1 MPEVTLRENA
11 IYIDDRRIPLFS
23 GEVHFWRLFR
33 ENWRPVLQS
42 VKDMGLEGIATYVQW
57 GDAERGPGDYDF
69 TGRTAPQRDMVG
81 FLELCAEMN
90 LWVLFRPGPYIYAE
104 TRNMGI
110 ADRAVPYHRLHP
122 TFMEMAR
129 EYMAAVTDAAAP
141 FQATKGGPIIAWQ
154 ADNEIDPTIPHYE
167 TQLGLA
173 CVPGIFQDW
182 LGKRYA
188 TVKALNEA
196 WGTEYASFESARA
209 WCSPMGESPQWRR
222 RWLDLIAWKWDYIE
236 EYALWSSDTY
246 KALGVDVPMLIN
258 MFPGVG
264 EHHWRSMHR
273 AGDFIGLDT
282 YPANEFRAEPS
293 EHRRFMEKVR
303 TNAAISAL
311 PYIAEF
317 ESGCWHGHHHYAG
330 ALTGR
335 NYRLAAYS
343 ALAAGAKGWNWY
355 MLAERDNW
363 QDSPINALGG
373 KRHALFDA
381 FKSVV
386 DDVKQYGFDA
396 LPRPETGIHEAFSTA
411 HYANGKPA
419 ENDPALN
426 SLYDADLNYR
436 FFDLDGPQTDAMSGD
451 ICFYSGHHW
460 LPRAHGQALRQWIES
475 APGRYL
481 VCFKNYPREDE
492 FGKAC
497 DPLGIG
503 QPVGAT
509 WMGKVADLALGE
521 EAVRLTGALWEW
533 DVADAEPLTAV
544 QRAPALLG
552 GEEEK
557 LQLVAET
564 GRTYTIGFRKHIS
577 GGGTLIVFGCD
588 ATPELALA
596 IVKWLGVPI
605 ACRSETP
612 GVNTSMF
619 TSADGSSIIVA
630 VNNGDEPKTAVIR
643 VWDDSTIAV
652 DLPAKDGKVVE
663 VPRRVKPA

>member
-1 MPEVTLRENA
+1 MSQVTLHDNA
-11 IYIDDRRIPLFS
+11 IYVGDRRIPLFS
-23 GEVHFWRLFR
+23 GEVHFWRIFR

-42 VKDMGLEGIATYVQW
+42 VKDMGLAGIATYVQW
-57 GDAERGPGDYDF
+57 GDAERRPGDYDF

-81 FLELCAEMN
+81 FLELCAEMD

-122 TFMEMAR
+122 RFQEMAR
-129 EYMAAVTDAAAP
+129 EYMAAVTEAAAP
-141 FQATKGGPIIAWQ
+141 FQATKGGPIIVWQ

-173 CVPGIFQDW
+173 GEPGIFQEW
-182 LGKRYA
+182 LAKRYGA
-188 TVKALNEA
+188 VDALNEA
-196 WGTEYASFESARA
+196 WGTDYRSLEKARA
-209 WCSPMGESPQWRR
+209 WCSPMGENPKWRR

-236 EYALWSSDTY
+236 EYAHWASDTY
-246 KALGVDVPMLIN
+246 KSLGVEVPMLIN

-264 EHHWRSMHR
+264 EHHWRSMHS

-303 TNAAISAL
+303 TNAAISHL

-335 NYRLAAYS
+335 NYRLAALS

-355 MLAERDNW
+355 MIAERDNW

-381 FKSVV
+381 FKSVIDV
-386 DDVKQYGFDA
+386 VKQYGFDS
-396 LPRPETGIHEAFSTA
+396 LPEPATNLRVAFSTA
-411 HYANGKPA
+411 HYVDGKPA

-426 SLYDADLNYR
+426 ALYDADLNYR
-436 FFDLDGPQTDAMSGD
+436 FFDLDGPQPDGSSGD
-451 ICFYSGHHW
+451 VCFYSGHHW
-460 LPRAHGQALRQWIES
+460 LPRAHGEALREWVLG
-475 APGRYL
+475 APGRHL

-492 FGKAC
+492 FGNPY

-503 QPVGAT
+503 QPAGAT
-509 WMGKVADLALGE
+509 WMGKVADLTLGDQK
-521 EAVRLTGALWEW
+521 AKITGALWEW
-533 DVADAEPLTAV
+533 DVEDATPLVAL
-544 QRAPALLG
+544 QRPPALLG

-564 GRTYTIGFRKHIS
+564 GRAYTIGFQRKVGDGS
-577 GGGTLIVFGCD
+577 VTVMGCD
-588 ATPELALA
+588 ATPQLALA
-596 IVKWLGVPI
+596 IVQWLGADIP
-605 ACRSETP
+605 CRSETA
-612 GVNTSMF
+612 GVHTAVF
-619 TSADGSSIIVA
+619 GRPDGPPIIIA
-630 VNNGDEPKTAVIR
+630 VNNGDEPKAAVIR
-643 VWDDSTIAV
+643 LGDGRAVTV
-652 DLPAKDGKVVE
+652 DLPAKDG
-663 VPRRVKPA
+663 RVIEAPQRPKPA